1 MSIDRAAVR
10 VTDETTGHRQVQV
23 TVLGD
28 DDTRD
33 DVEHIEPFGFTSRP
47 PDAVG
52 QNGPDAVVVDI
63 GDTSDHQ
70 VVIVIGDRRYRLS
83 HIPAKGEAVLYDAF
97 GHEIRMQSAGAVANC
112 LMDAIGFKTGGVAG
126 LTGTLV
132 LAATPPLPAPPVPV
146 PVLTVAFAGG
156 IVTSVVP
163 GAPWTVAVGSV
174 FQAKW
179 S

>member
-1 MSIDRAAVR
+1 MSADRAAVR
-10 VTDETTGHRQVQV
+10 TIDDSTGHRQVQV

-47 PDAVG
+47 PAASG
-52 QNGPDAVVVDI
+52 QNGPDAVVLDM

-83 HIPAKGEAVLYDAF
+83 HVPGTGEAVLYDAF
-97 GHEIRMQSAGAVANC
+97 GNEIRLGSTGAVANC
-112 LMDAIGFKTGGVAG
+112 LMDAVGFLAGGVAG

-132 LAATPPLPAPPVPV
+132 LAATPPLPAPPKPV
-146 PVLTVAFAGG
+146 PVLSVTFAGG

-163 GAPWTVAVGSV
+163 GTPWTVAVGSV
-174 FQAKW
+174 LAATW